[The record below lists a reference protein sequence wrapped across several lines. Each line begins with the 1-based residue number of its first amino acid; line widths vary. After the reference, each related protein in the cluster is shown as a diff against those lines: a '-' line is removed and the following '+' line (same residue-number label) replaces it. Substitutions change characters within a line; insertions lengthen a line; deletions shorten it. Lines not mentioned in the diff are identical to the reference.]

1 MSAQLRWNCAKSQG
15 PAALAQ
21 CVINLHGVIKTVTLD
36 NGTVFHD
43 DKLVEQRFGVPFYFA
58 TLYNSWE
65 RESNEKTN
73 GLIRQYL
80 PEGKCQ
86 WTLTQAECEA
96 IAIKLNNQPRKRP
109 SLTRPTKMLAALS
122 AVAFQM

>member
-15 PAALAQ
+15 AAALAQ

-43 DKLVEQRFGVPFYFA
+43 EKLVEQRFGVPFYFA
-58 TLYNSWE
+58 TLHNSWE

-80 PEGKCQ
+80 PEGKYQ

-96 IAIKLNNQPRKRP
+96 IAIILNNQPRKRP
-109 SLTRPTKMLAALS
+109 RLTRPTKMLAALS